1 MSLSRRRFLAAS
13 AAVPLFAPSL
23 ALAQAKEF
31 RLGLITPN
39 GHSWNKAAL
48 KLGDD
53 LKAATNGR
61 LTMTV
66 FHSGQ
71 LGNEPAMMQ
80 QLQSGALDMGFIQ
93 AAELGSRVPHIAAI
107 NAPYIVRSTPS
118 VAKFVRH
125 PAAIKLFDVLPQE
138 TGTIGLG
145 WGITGMRAVFSSKDL
160 TNLADIKGM
169 KLRINPTPVYRDFYS
184 SLGAAPTPIP
194 TPQVF
199 DAMANGQVDGLEA
212 DLEFSWNQR
221 FDKVSK
227 VILQMNAVF
236 MPMAT
241 VVSGRVWQSLPA
253 ADRELITKTVKSTLD
268 AQIDELAGNEPKL
281 VENFKNRL
289 CIPFLGAGACAD
301 VLPTAARL
309 AGELLGTVDPAV
321 PFPFPG
327 AEHNLAKVVEN
338 FKNAPIPIRQVDA
351 KDTEAVIAEFDKIWL
366 PKAPV
371 LAELRKVGATL

>member
-1 MSLSRRRFLAAS
+1 MTISRRRFLAAS
-13 AAVPLFAPSL
+13 AAASVFAPSL
-23 ALAQAKEF
+23 SLAQAKEM

-48 KLGDD
+48 KLADK
-53 LKAATNGR
+53 LKEETKGR

-71 LGNEPAMMQ
+71 LGNEAAMMQ
-80 QLQSGALDMGFIQ
+80 QLQTGALDMGFIQ

-107 NAPYIVRSTPS
+107 NAPYIVRSTPA

-125 PAAIKLFDVLPQE
+125 PLAVKLFDVLPQE

-145 WGITGMRAVFSSKDL
+145 WGITGMRAVFSVRDL
-160 TNLADIKGM
+160 NTLADIKGM

-199 DAMANGQVDGLEA
+199 DAMSNGQVDGLEA

-227 VILQMNAVF
+227 SILQMNAVF
-236 MPMAT
+236 MPMAA

-253 ADRELITKTVKSTLD
+253 ADKELITKAPGRGQGHRSRHRRIRQ
-268 AQIDELAGNEPKL
+268 ALAAE
-281 VENFKNRL
+281 
-289 CIPFLGAGACAD
+289 GAGARR
-301 VLPTAARL
+301 TAQGRRHDLIL
-309 AGELLGTVDPAV
+309 A
-321 PFPFPG
+321 
-327 AEHNLAKVVEN
+327 
-338 FKNAPIPIRQVDA
+338 
-351 KDTEAVIAEFDKIWL
+351 
-366 PKAPV
+366 
-371 LAELRKVGATL
+371 

>member
-125 PAAIKLFDVLPQE
+125 PAAIKLFEVLPQE

-145 WGITGMRAVFSSKDL
+145 WGITGMRAIFSAKDL
-160 TNLADIKGM
+160 TGLADIKGM

-221 FDKVSK
+221 FDKVAK
-227 VILQMNAVF
+227 GHPADERRLHADGG
-236 MPMAT
+236 
-241 VVSGRVWQSLPA
+241 GRLRP
-253 ADRELITKTVKSTLD
+253 
-268 AQIDELAGNEPKL
+268 
-281 VENFKNRL
+281 
-289 CIPFLGAGACAD
+289 
-301 VLPTAARL
+301 RL
-309 AGELLGTVDPAV
+309 AVIAGGRPRAD
-321 PFPFPG
+321 
-327 AEHNLAKVVEN
+327 HQD
-338 FKNAPIPIRQVDA
+338 RQVDA
-351 KDTEAVIAEFDKIWL
+351 RRAD
-366 PKAPV
+366 
-371 LAELRKVGATL
+371 R